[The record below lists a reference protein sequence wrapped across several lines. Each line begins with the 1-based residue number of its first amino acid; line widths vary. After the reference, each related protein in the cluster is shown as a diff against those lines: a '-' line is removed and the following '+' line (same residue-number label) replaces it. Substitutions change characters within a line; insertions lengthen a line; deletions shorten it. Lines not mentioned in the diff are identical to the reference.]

1 MLYVFVEL
9 PLNRPPLVDVELWS
23 VFVELPLNRPPLV
36 DVESVFVELPLNRPP
51 LVDVELSSVCRVT
64 SQSASSGGC

>member
-1 MLYVFVEL
+1 MLCVFVEL
-9 PLNRPPLVDVELWS
+9 PLNRPPLVDVELS
-23 VFVELPLNRPPLV
+23 
-36 DVESVFVELPLNRPP
+36 SVFVELPLNRPP